1 MSHYAID
8 YFATLGRNQ
17 ALKCKTFPYLLHE
30 DDPPLSAQEL
40 WQEAITDIVLVAAG
54 LCLLFF
60 LSSY

>member
-8 YFATLGRNQ
+8 YFATLGRNPD

-54 LCLLFF
+54 
-60 LSSY
+60 